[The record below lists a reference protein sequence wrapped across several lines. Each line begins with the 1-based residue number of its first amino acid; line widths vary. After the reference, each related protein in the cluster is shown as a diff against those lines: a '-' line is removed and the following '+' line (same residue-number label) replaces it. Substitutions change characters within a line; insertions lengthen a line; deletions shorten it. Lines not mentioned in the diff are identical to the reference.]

1 VYRRLY
7 FFETLSI
14 AQIVLVYVV
23 IMFGGPA
30 IAGMLTKNILIS
42 AITVVPITAAG
53 VFVRYGVEAFRG
65 RGRAFLRAINN
76 RGWMTDTLRLIVGN
90 SLLVGIYSAIKL
102 VIPLYHERLFDLELL
117 RIDRAIFAG
126 HDPVIFLLDVFSN
139 PKALRFFDAAYA
151 RIFFFSLQFAFVYF
165 LSHPS
170 RRLRM
175 AFTDGNMVL
184 WYAGVWLY
192 LLLPSLGP
200 AYVFPDIWMASRDAL
215 PDSNHLHR
223 VLMINYQNMLALRL
237 GATAPVTFYYGVAAF
252 PSLHVGLQMFIFLWM
267 RRLWLSAQVL
277 FGILTLLI
285 LLGSMITGWHYL
297 IDGVA
302 GIALASICY
311 AVAARKWRVNEWER
325 LIKAVRR

>member
-7 FFETLSI
+7 FFESLSY

-23 IMFGGPA
+23 IIFGGPA
-30 IAGMLTKNILIS
+30 IGRLVTENILIS
-42 AITVVPITAAG
+42 ATAIIPITVAG
-53 VFVRYGVEAFRG
+53 VIVRYGAEAIRG
-65 RGRAFLRAINN
+65 RGRAFLRAIYN
-76 RGWMTDTLRLIVGN
+76 RGWITDTLRLIVGN

-102 VIPLYHERLFDLELL
+102 VVPLYHERLFDQELSQ
-117 RIDRAIFAG
+117 IDRALFGG
-126 HDPVIFLLDVFSN
+126 HDPVIFLLGVFSN
-139 PKALRFFDAAYA
+139 PKALWFFDAAYA
-151 RIFFFSLQFAFVYF
+151 RIFFFSLQFAFIYF

-175 AFTDGNMVL
+175 AFADGNMLL
-184 WYAGVWLY
+184 WYAGAWLY

-200 AYVFPDIWMASRDAL
+200 AYVFPDLWMASRDAL

-223 VLMINYQNMLALRL
+223 LLMINYQNVLALRL

-267 RRLWLSAQVL
+267 RRLWLSAQVV

-297 IDGVA
+297 IDGLA
-302 GIALASICY
+302 GIALAVICY
-311 AVAARKWRVNEWER
+311 TVAARAWRVNAWER